1 MRVVIISVLI
11 ALFLTSC
18 VNTQPFYV
26 GEDVDA
32 QNQLKNIT
40 KTVEL
45 INKMASQICPFVQK
59 GKVAVVDFIK
69 YKESQA
75 NGNGRFLAYQLT
87 KALNKHCLAYAEY
100 LQSPDWFNPKD
111 LSISYFPKDYDY
123 IIVGSYRYL
132 DKIFFVYASLI
143 DTRLESEIKTFNFK
157 MSIKKVRFSLEPLN
171 IPYYWEFP

>member
-1 MRVVIISVLI
+1 MRTVVFFILIS
-11 ALFLTSC
+11 FLLYSC
-18 VNTQPFYV
+18 VNTKPFYV

-45 INKMASQICPFVQK
+45 INKMAVQICPFVQK
-59 GKVAVVDFIK
+59 GRVAVVDFIK
-69 YKESQA
+69 YRESQA

-87 KALNKHCLAYAEY
+87 KAINKHCLAYAEY
-100 LQSPDWFNPKD
+100 LQSPDWFDTEK
-111 LSISYFPKDYDY
+111 LSISHFPKNYDY

-143 DTRLESEIKTFNFK
+143 DTRLKSEVKTFSFK
-157 MSIKKVRFSLEPLN
+157 MSIKRVRFSLEPLN
-171 IPYYWEFP
+171 IPNYWEFP